1 MKTEPKTFLADDVL
15 AAAVAAFRINEYEY
29 VKEIMTV
36 QLYNPQ
42 TDKYYPNPAYKKK
55 NALLVKDLLELGG
68 RLVLEEDRIQVKE
81 IKDFVQQILTIKIL
95 KKDSLGEFDSK
106 MMSIVSDDQVSE
118 NLLSVAAYIPM
129 FYHRELRE
137 RDIEDRLTSTVK
149 DYLGDPDSKITT
161 TLEIVRYRY
170 SENYNCFF
178 ANAVSSDNKRVFFAY
193 SGTTNIEVGKHYS
206 VKATVKR
213 HDVEFTTVL
222 SRVKPV
228 EILTNDP
235 KL

>member
-36 QLYNPQ
+36 QLYDAQ

-55 NALLVKDLLELGG
+55 NALIVIDLLELGG
-68 RLVLEEDRIQVKE
+68 RLVLEEDRAQVTQIKE
-81 IKDFVQQILTIKIL
+81 FVQELFMMKIL
-95 KKDSLGEFDSK
+95 KEINLSDFDNK
-106 MMSIVSDDQVSE
+106 MLLIVRDEQVSE
-118 NLLSVAAYIPM
+118 KLLSVAAYIPM

-137 RDIEDRLTSTVK
+137 RDIQNRLTSTVK
-149 DYLGDPDSKITT
+149 DYLGDPASKITA

-170 SENYNCFF
+170 SDDYNCFF

-193 SGTTNIEVGKHYS
+193 SGSTKIEVGKQYA

-213 HDVEFTTVL
+213 HDRDFTTVL

-228 EILTNDP
+228 EI
-235 KL
+235 